1 MPTRSWGF
9 TESALTPPRAPSPPL
24 CVCLCVSVPLCCH
37 SDAHLSQRSNSRTE
51 LVRADFTDSSAGG
64 ERFTLRASTLFS
76 RGGQQH
82 RDAPL
87 DRGSVSVKSE
97 KENETEKRAQRS
109 GPVSTASTTTLRG
122 GSGEL
127 GECKHTDALG
137 YLLFFWGFGLNGAA
151 RALITAEDMRM
162 WRGTKSSAAVL
173 RGWVSIHPSIHST
186 PLQVYTPL
194 FMLQK
199 PGLWQWITCCGCA
212 ASLSL
217 WSWL

>member
-1 MPTRSWGF
+1 MSIHLSLKTCSCF
-9 TESALTPPRAPSPPL
+9 ESAYRKLRVHG
-24 CVCLCVSVPLCCH
+24 VCLDAASSSQPPSVCVSVPLCCH
-37 SDAHLSQRSNSRTE
+37 SDAHLWQRSNSRAE

-137 YLLFFWGFGLNGAA
+137 YLLFF
-151 RALITAEDMRM
+151 
-162 WRGTKSSAAVL
+162 
-173 RGWVSIHPSIHST
+173 
-186 PLQVYTPL
+186 
-194 FMLQK
+194 
-199 PGLWQWITCCGCA
+199 
-212 ASLSL
+212 
-217 WSWL
+217 